1 VLGLLIHLPS
11 ETQAF
16 TGKFFSMDPEKSNRV
31 WHAKLRR
38 RDVVDIATGRRT
50 REQVNRDNAWIAN
63 PQDWVPRNLLK
74 ATCAL

>member
-1 VLGLLIHLPS
+1 
-11 ETQAF
+11 
-16 TGKFFSMDPEKSNRV
+16 MDPEKSNRV